1 MTTRVAVIGATG
13 KMGRLV
19 SGLIEET
26 DGYEVVARLDSKSPL
41 SDMLGADVAVDLTVP
56 GVSQSVVDFAV
67 DNGLR
72 VLVGTSGWSQERIDA
87 LAHRLVGRDDV
98 GVVIIPN
105 FSIGSVLGSAFAALA
120 ARFFD
125 SIEIVEAHQASKVD
139 SPSGTAVRTAE
150 LIGRARAGLGPVSAP
165 HTDQRAR
172 GQQVASIPVHSLRLN
187 GLIARQDVIFGGAG
201 ETLTISHNT
210 VSTASYER
218 GILLA
223 LAATLDARGVTVGL
237 DRIVDLGLGDAPPK
251 DDVNEEAGIDEAG
264 TDEARTDEARTDA
277 PGLDDAVLDTTTGG
291 AR

>member
-19 SGLIEET
+19 SSLIEQTE
-26 DGYEVVARLDSKSPL
+26 GYELVARLNSQSEL
-41 SDMLGADVAVDLTVP
+41 SEMLGADVAVDLTVP
-56 GVSQSVVDFAV
+56 GVSQGVVEFAV
-67 DNGLR
+67 NNGIR

-87 LAHRLVGRDDV
+87 LGYRLVGLADA

-105 FSIGSVLGSAFAALA
+105 FSIGSVLGSAFAAQA

-125 SIEIVEAHQASKVD
+125 SIEIVEAHQAGKVD

-150 LIGRARAGLGPVSAP
+150 LIGRARAALGPVSAP

-172 GQQVASIPVHSLRLN
+172 GQQVSSVPVHSLRLD
-187 GLIARQDVIFGGAG
+187 GLLARQDVFLGGPG

-210 VSTASYER
+210 LSASAYER

-223 LAATLDARGVTVGL
+223 LAATRTASGVTVGL
-237 DRIVDLGLGDAPPK
+237 DRIVDLGLT
-251 DDVNEEAGIDEAG
+251 EAGAG
-264 TDEARTDEARTDA
+264 
-277 PGLDDAVLDTTTGG
+277 AVDRG
-291 AR
+291 AAE

>member
-19 SGLIEET
+19 SDLIEKT
-26 DGYEVVARLDSKSPL
+26 DGYDLVARLDSRSAL

-87 LAHRLVGRDDV
+87 LGHRLAGRDDA

-105 FSIGSVLGSAFAALA
+105 FSIGSVLGSAFSALA

-125 SIEIVEAHQASKVD
+125 SIEIVEAHHANKVD

-172 GQQVASIPVHSLRLN
+172 GQQVSSVPVHSLRLE
-187 GLIARQDVIFGGAG
+187 GMMARQDVFFGGAG

-210 VSTASYER
+210 LSSAAYER

-223 LAATLDARGVTVGL
+223 LAATRTARGVTVGL
-237 DRIVDLGLGDAPPK
+237 DRIVDLGLGDA
-251 DDVNEEAGIDEAG
+251 DQAGAV
-264 TDEARTDEARTDA
+264 TDEVIEDA
-277 PGLDDAVLDTTTGG
+277 VIDDAVVDGSG
-291 AR
+291 VAR

>member
-13 KMGRLV
+13 RMGRLV
-19 SGLIEET
+19 SALIEKT
-26 DGYEVVARLDSKSPL
+26 DGYDLVARLDSSSAL

-67 DNGLR
+67 DHGLR

-87 LAHRLVGRDDV
+87 LGHRLAGRDDA

-105 FSIGSVLGSAFAALA
+105 FSIGSVLGSAFSALA

-125 SIEIVEAHQASKVD
+125 SIEIVEAHHATKVD

-172 GQQVASIPVHSLRLN
+172 GQQVSSVPVHSLRLE
-187 GLIARQDVIFGGAG
+187 GMMARQDVFFGGAG

-210 VSTASYER
+210 LSSAAYER

-223 LAATLDARGVTVGL
+223 LAATRTARGVTVGL
-237 DRIVDLGLGDAPPK
+237 DRIVDLGLGDADP
-251 DDVNEEAGIDEAG
+251 AGGVTDQVIEDEVIEDEAIDNAVVDG
-264 TDEARTDEARTDA
+264 SGVAR
-277 PGLDDAVLDTTTGG
+277 
-291 AR
+291 